1 MVPKQE
7 GGAMNQ
13 TEPIV
18 KGIHDNPVSGSH
30 PSGTVTLTSQWKHQ
44 MNTYHIPTKT
54 RERGWLG
61 IKAECGLAKRQQRQ
75 QRADDKKKINLVTP
89 CLLFSYRLYCPKKKR

>member
-13 TEPIV
+13 TEPNM
-18 KGIHDNPVSGSH
+18 KGIHDNPVRGSH

-44 MNTYHIPTKT
+44 YLLHTYQDKREWQAGINIT
-54 RERGWLG
+54 RMTGHLTPNCKPCVAPAQTPLATPHQNLERYSWP
-61 IKAECGLAKRQQRQ
+61 A
-75 QRADDKKKINLVTP
+75 
-89 CLLFSYRLYCPKKKR
+89 LFRI